1 MHVVYDVWENRKVL
15 FCILFLVQKTEVWKQ
30 ISKFSLDYKYFSRS
44 GNRLFQMS
52 ETTKEYLE
60 RRKAVVGRLQGR
72 LPVPGS
78 NPKTLAHVGA
88 TWLNLN
94 FQLNSPNVEK

>member
-1 MHVVYDVWENRKVL
+1 
-15 FCILFLVQKTEVWKQ
+15 
-30 ISKFSLDYKYFSRS
+30 
-44 GNRLFQMS
+44 MS

-78 NPKTLAHVGA
+78 NPKTLAQVGA

-94 FQLNSPNVEK
+94 FQLIN